1 MARLYLLILFAA
13 ACGPASPTPSF
24 ESSRPSPGSETPAAR
39 AELIAPP
46 LLVGGRFV
54 APADWKTLPTAASL
68 WRATDLRQHDL
79 LAVEGGLVASQG
91 RSLALLDAATGDIRW
106 RADIPSPQPLAVC
119 EDTVAVHDPR
129 GRLLGLDLRTG
140 EERWRRELALAD
152 GEGDLRNTAYR
163 QLGCSLVLGLD
174 SSGRSISWRLDAL
187 VVVDLATGAERD
199 LGECPRCAL
208 ERFPSRDGVVL
219 THGEHS
225 LFIGLDGTR
234 RSLSEGVSLV
244 AGNNGTIQVN
254 TGEELFGE
262 REWHVLAD
270 GRERWR
276 GPGLR
281 WVLGRVEDDVIGVR
295 EDSLVR
301 MDLTSGTERW
311 ALPMSAELLPRF
323 GEISGERLTWGING
337 PWLVATVDLSTGTPH
352 SLRVAPRYPRRVRV
366 AGDMLYATDCS
377 GTSAVPLAAED
388 PPLRSYLSLR
398 ADIDR
403 SIRALARDEVPDSC
417 RAPLDLDE
425 YPQTPSRARAWL
437 GRLGALAIP
446 SLTDVIQEGS
456 LTEATRVALALG
468 LMDEPVAAPPLAL
481 ALERTLT
488 HADSDAVDLRRAA
501 ARAFPHASLDDRLA
515 GALARSAVSW
525 LHAAGSLRCVYSE
538 PANHC
543 MEQARIMDAVVE
555 TRDLLER
562 ASIRAAPL
570 HRLRDALADTHSAPA
585 CPADDD
591 ADARRAVLRHLAEF
605 GSPVP
610 IVAEG
615 LQCSTVIGVDGPLT
629 PLDAPIDDFSI
640 ELGPSSP
647 TEGEGPTWSDGPWNE
662 APRRL
667 VRLGGANDAWRDL
680 SRDVVVVKVDGLWR
694 TIVRRQSWLLW

>member
-1 MARLYLLILFAA
+1 MPRLCLLIVFVA
-13 ACGPASPTPSF
+13 ACRPASPTPSF
-24 ESSRPSPGSETPAAR
+24 ESSPPSPGSEMVAAG
-39 AELIAPP
+39 AELVAPP
-46 LLVGGRFV
+46 LLVGDRFV

-68 WRATDLRQHDL
+68 WQRTDLRQHDL
-79 LAVEGGLVASQG
+79 LAVEGGLVASHD
-91 RSLALLDAATGDIRW
+91 RSLVLLDAATGDVRW
-106 RADIPSPQPLAVC
+106 RADIPSPQPLAFC

-129 GRLLGLDLRTG
+129 GRLIGLDLRTG

-152 GEGDLRNTAYR
+152 GEGHLRHTAYR

-174 SSGRSISWRLDAL
+174 SSGRSVSWRLDAL
-187 VVVDLATGAERD
+187 IAVDLATGAERE
-199 LGECPRCAL
+199 LGRCPGCVL

-219 THGEHS
+219 THGERS
-225 LFIGLDGTR
+225 LFVGLDGTR

-254 TGEELFGE
+254 TGEEIVGE

-281 WVLGRVEDDVIGVR
+281 LVLGRVEDDVIGVR

-301 MDLTSGTERW
+301 MDLTDGTERW
-311 ALPMSAELLPRF
+311 ALRMSAELLPRF
-323 GEISGERLTWGING
+323 GEISGEKLTWGING
-337 PWLVATVDLSTGTPH
+337 PWLIATVDLSTGTPH
-352 SLRVAPRYPRRVRV
+352 SLRVAPRYPSRVRV
-366 AGDMLYATDCS
+366 AGSTLYATDCS
-377 GTSAVPLAAED
+377 GTSAVPLTGED
-388 PPLRSYLSLR
+388 PPLRSRLSLR
-398 ADIDR
+398 ADIER
-403 SIRALARDEVPDSC
+403 SIRVLAGDEVPASC
-417 RAPLDLDE
+417 QTPLDLDE
-425 YPQTPSRARAWL
+425 HPQTPGRARAWL

-446 SLTDVIQEGS
+446 SLTNVIQDGS
-456 LTEATRVALALG
+456 LAEATRVVLALAL
-468 LMDEPVAAPPLAL
+468 MEEPFAAPPLAL

-488 HADSDAVDLRRAA
+488 RPDSDARDLRRAA

-515 GALARSAVSW
+515 SALARSAVSW
-525 LHAAGSLRCVYSE
+525 LQAAGSLRCDYSE
-538 PANHC
+538 PDNAC
-543 MEQARIMDAVVE
+543 MEQARIMDAVVA

-570 HRLRDALADTHSAPA
+570 HRLRDALADTHSAA
-585 CPADDD
+585 SCPADDD
-591 ADARRAVLRHLAEF
+591 DDARRAVLRHLAEF

-629 PLDAPIDDFSI
+629 ALDAPIDDFSI
-640 ELGPSSP
+640 EIGPSSP
-647 TEGEGPTWSDGPWNE
+647 AEGEGPTWSDGPWNE

-680 SRDVVVVKVDGLWR
+680 GHDVVVVKVDGLWR